1 MNTERNKGAFSFFPF
16 KTVAR
21 GRSFT
26 RLVTLL
32 LKESKMQSLGGKKN
46 LKLHRIFPI
55 KLYFIERPKK
65 HQKDLCFFRITHQV
79 KRTIEAGF
87 LD

>member
-26 RLVTLL
+26 HQLTLL
-32 LKESKMQSLGGKKN
+32 QKESKIQSLGGKKK
-46 LKLHRIFPI
+46 LKLHR
-55 KLYFIERPKK
+55 
-65 HQKDLCFFRITHQV
+65 DLSDQIMF
-79 KRTIEAGF
+79 
-87 LD
+87 D